1 MKIQCFALS
10 LSVLLLSVA
19 ARGDNEL
26 DPESRKNSRVGEP
39 TMLNSLITA
48 QDLLAKS
55 KHLTAPTRPPP
66 GTSLSQY
73 APQNTH
79 GFYYSPYATSSPLGS
94 GYLLSMPA
102 QHNSV
107 LATHSPLGMNYGLQY
122 VQLVP
127 RPMVLPY
134 NPYSQYSSMP
144 QPQPYLSHSQT
155 QQTSASNHH
164 HQTQS
169 SPQFLNSVPPT
180 QQTAASMTIASPV
193 NHHYVPYSPPL
204 QTQQQP
210 VASYSSPMVSYFS
223 PPPAAR
229 FHYAAHPQEMT
240 LNTNEYMPGQLE
252 NGFRA
257 IKRV

>member
-1 MKIQCFALS
+1 
-10 LSVLLLSVA
+10 
-19 ARGDNEL
+19 
-26 DPESRKNSRVGEP
+26 
-39 TMLNSLITA
+39 
-48 QDLLAKS
+48 
-55 KHLTAPTRPPP
+55 
-66 GTSLSQY
+66 
-73 APQNTH
+73 
-79 GFYYSPYATSSPLGS
+79 
-94 GYLLSMPA
+94 
-102 QHNSV
+102 
-107 LATHSPLGMNYGLQY
+107 MNYGLQY

-164 HQTQS
+164 PQTQS

-204 QTQQQP
+204 QSQQQP

-257 IKRV
+257 IKRVWRSMESAVVPRKSGEPISNQYLLLGDPWRKSSLSMDSQNQTLIINI